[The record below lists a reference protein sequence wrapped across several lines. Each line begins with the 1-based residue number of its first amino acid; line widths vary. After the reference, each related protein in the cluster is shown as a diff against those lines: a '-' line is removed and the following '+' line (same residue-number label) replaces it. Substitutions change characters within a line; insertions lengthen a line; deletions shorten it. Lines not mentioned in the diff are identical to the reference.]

1 MFNSQTTGRCPIMK
15 HQNNAASI
23 KSREDSWDA
32 LTEVLQERS
41 QQMLATTVET
51 ELEELQLLEEL
62 CDITKLLQ

>member
-1 MFNSQTTGRCPIMK
+1 MK
-15 HQNNAASI
+15 PQNNAASI

-32 LTEVLQERS
+32 LIELLQEGS